1 MVELYHQGGVFMHP
15 ILVLFIFGLVIVIER
30 SYTLFKSLVVTKKF
44 LTSVNESLENKGVQS
59 AVEVCENT
67 PGPVAEIFHA
77 GLSRY
82 SEGLLAVEKS
92 IQSAGQI
99 AMAFLEK
106 NMTWLTTVSTI
117 APLLGFTGT
126 VWGMVKAFQDIAAA
140 NDISPAIVADG
151 ISMAL
156 LTTLFGL
163 VVAMIVQ
170 VAENTFVWIIDKLIL
185 NMESS
190 SVALMDKLA
199 QLEIQGKT
207 DR

>member
-1 MVELYHQGGVFMHP
+1 MVELYAKGGFFMHP
-15 ILVLFIFGLVIVIER
+15 ILVFFILGLVIVAER
-30 SYTLFKSLVVTKKF
+30 SYTLFKSLIVTRQF
-44 LTSVNESLENKGVQS
+44 LQSVNESLENEGIQP
-59 AVEVCENT
+59 AIEICENT
-67 PGPVAEIFHA
+67 PGPIAEIFHA

-99 AMAFLEK
+99 AMSFLEK
-106 NMTWLTTVSTI
+106 NMTWLTTISTI

-126 VWGMVKAFQDIAAA
+126 VWGMVKAFEDIANA

-170 VAENTFVWIIDKLIL
+170 FAQSIFVWVIDKLIL
-185 NMESS
+185 NMEGS
-190 SVALMDKLA
+190 SVALMDKLT
-199 QLEIQGKT
+199 QMEIQGKL
-207 DR
+207 DK

>member
-1 MVELYHQGGVFMHP
+1 MVELYHQGGAFMHP
-15 ILVLFIFGLVIVIER
+15 ILIIFIFGLVIVIER
-30 SYTLFKSLVVTKKF
+30 SYTLTKALTVTRKF
-44 LTSVNESLENKGVQS
+44 LRSVNDSLESDGVQA

-82 SEGLLAVEKS
+82 TEGLSAVEKS

-163 VVAMIVQ
+163 VVAMIIQ
-170 VAENTFVWIIDKLIL
+170 VAQNTFAWIIDKLIL
-185 NMESS
+185 HMESS
-190 SVALMDKLA
+190 SVDLMDKLT
-199 QLEIQGKT
+199 QLEIQGKLGK
-207 DR
+207 

>member
-1 MVELYHQGGVFMHP
+1 MVELYHQGGAFMHP
-15 ILVLFIFGLVIVIER
+15 ILVIFIFGLVIVIER
-30 SYTLFKSLVVTKKF
+30 FYTLTKALTVTRKF
-44 LTSVNESLENKGVQS
+44 LHSVNESLENNGVQS

-82 SEGLLAVEKS
+82 PEGLSAVEKS

-126 VWGMVKAFQDIAAA
+126 VWGMVIAFQDIAAA
-140 NDISPAIVADG
+140 NDISPAIVAGG

-163 VVAMIVQ
+163 VVAMIIQ
-170 VAENTFVWIIDKLIL
+170 IAQNTFAWIIDKLIL
-185 NMESS
+185 HMESS
-190 SVALMDKLA
+190 SVDLMDKLT
-199 QLEIQGKT
+199 QLEIQGKLGN
-207 DR
+207 